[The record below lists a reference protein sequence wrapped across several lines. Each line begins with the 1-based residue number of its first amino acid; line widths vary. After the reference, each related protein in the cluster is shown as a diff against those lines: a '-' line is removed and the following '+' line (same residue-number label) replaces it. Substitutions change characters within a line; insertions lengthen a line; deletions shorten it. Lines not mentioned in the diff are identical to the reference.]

1 MGAVVERRKGNQK
14 RLTTNMIVI
23 KVDMKVIFYSLK

>member
-14 RLTTNMIVI
+14 RLATNMIII